1 MLLQEVVTY
10 CFKNYVVASNEVI
23 LQWFNRSCYLV
34 SYCVAIKICM
44 DAQLI
49 MGPNKLVM
57 E

>member
-10 CFKNYVVASNEVI
+10 CFKNYIVASIEVI
-23 LQWFNRSCYLV
+23 LQRFNRSCYLV
-34 SYCVAIKICM
+34 SYCAAIKICM
-44 DAQLI
+44 GAQFI

>member
-57 E
+57 Q

>member
-10 CFKNYVVASNEVI
+10 CFKNYIVASIEVI
-23 LQWFNRSCYLV
+23 LQRFNRSCYLV
-34 SYCVAIKICM
+34 SYCAAIKICM
-44 DAQLI
+44 GAHFF